1 MTEEDVRDKFADCG
15 TVKDLRLDMDRETGF
30 VLGYALVEYGTKS
43 EAEEAI
49 RTLSGTTFMGRAIY
63 VNWAFLV
70 GDEPSFSVAGRA
82 ARRHRKIGDHP
93 APRSASSSPERRH

>member
-15 TVKDLRLDMDRETGF
+15 TVKDLRLDVDRETGF

-49 RTLSGTTFMGRAIY
+49 RTLSGTSFMGRAIY

-82 ARRHRKIGDHP
+82 ARRHRKIGAPP
-93 APRSASSSPERRH
+93 APRSATRSPARRH

>member
-49 RTLSGTTFMGRAIY
+49 RSFMGRAIY